1 MRTVVKE
8 ADGKRLVVESSNDS
22 MKVVIMVEMGRDI
35 STNEHIL
42 IFAITEMLGKYLSTS
57 QS

>member
-42 IFAITEMLGKYLSTS
+42 IFAITEMLGKYLASKR
-57 QS
+57 

>member
-42 IFAITEMLGKYLSTS
+42 IFTITEMLGKYLSTS